1 MPQLPYTMG
10 IELEGCDGW
19 AVFEGAEG
27 DDPSFCAFFTVEA
40 HAVAFAK
47 MRGDDGE
54 LLLCDPAVVLAIQGE
69 DTLVA
74 ANDFELDTHEK
85 LRKRWLEYLAQA
97 G

>member
-1 MPQLPYTMG
+1 MPQLPYAMG

-19 AVFEGAEG
+19 AVFEGVEG

-85 LRKRWLEYLAQA
+85 LRKRWLAYLAQA